1 MLITRSAADAP
12 GASDPPA
19 GLCVFHKRQVHRV
32 HVHPQPEQEV
42 RFDYLEKRG
51 GREARRM
58 GAVSARL
65 VSITSRPIGS
75 YRGQVEDFFGDGTQL
90 LLSSEDRLPLA
101 VSGEL
106 PLIGRVEM
114 RLNEVHFR

>member
-1 MLITRSAADAP
+1 
-12 GASDPPA
+12 
-19 GLCVFHKRQVHRV
+19 
-32 HVHPQPEQEV
+32 
-42 RFDYLEKRG
+42 
-51 GREARRM
+51 
-58 GAVSARL
+58 
-65 VSITSRPIGS
+65 
-75 YRGQVEDFFGDGTQL
+75 VEDFFGDGTQL